1 MIGIKKHNGCH
12 SVAMKIFFKWKIFLS
27 PEEYNG
33 LWKRLKKGILIQNI
47 PAKAVLTHSM
57 AKFVII

>member
-1 MIGIKKHNGCH
+1 
-12 SVAMKIFFKWKIFLS
+12 MKIFFKWKIFLS

-33 LWKRLKKGILIQNI
+33 LWKHLKKGLLIQNI